1 MALGLK
7 STSLELLEL
16 GGEGVTTGTHQRPR
30 STPHAHFADAC
41 WIVMKPRKVLS
52 MSAIARAQ
60 YEGEEASPV
69 SSEVFKFLAPNDI
82 QENVGHTWE
91 EYESIT
97 SRLANKIAGASR
109 AISEGKG
116 AIKGGGEAL
125 KLDFKGEQKLMG
137 QLMNRFN
144 QAMVGQTIPNRKIDA
159 GMTYTN
165 SERRQL
171 TLDFTLIDEGNPNFD
186 IVDPVNRI
194 RRYSCAHKTNFAG
207 IKFELPYLFEIY
219 TEPQKFI
226 WIKTAALTAVQPTYK
241 GPYRNGLPSVC
252 ELQLTFMDISP
263 LYRDSF
269 NPTER
274 ISITSTLTRH
284 IPHADKLN
292 KFASYTD
299 RVQQQLDTYQKQY
312 PGTLTNAGGTLS
324 ESVNAQK
331 GDSGKTWSELLA
343 KFQQGK

>member
-52 MSAIARAQ
+52 MSAIARKD
-60 YEGEEASPV
+60 YKGVASPV
-69 SSEVFKFLAPNDI
+69 SSEVFRFLAPEDI
-82 QENVGHTWE
+82 SENIGHTWE

-97 SRLANKIAGASR
+97 SRLGNKIAGASR
-109 AISEGKG
+109 AISEGKS

-144 QAMVGQTIPNRKIDA
+144 QAMAGQSIPNRKIDA

-171 TLDFTLIDEGNPNFD
+171 TLDFKLIDEGNPNMD
-186 IVDPVNRI
+186 IVDPINRI
-194 RRYSCAHKTNFAG
+194 RRYSCADKKTATG
-207 IKFELPYLFEIY
+207 ITFELPYLFEVY
-219 TEPQKFI
+219 TEPQKFVH
-226 WIKTAALTAVQPTYK
+226 IKTAALTAVQPTYK
-241 GPYRNGLPSVC
+241 GPYRNGLPSLC
-252 ELQLTFMDISP
+252 ELQLTFLDVSP

-269 NPTER
+269 GVTKK

-292 KFASYTD
+292 KFSSYTD
-299 RVQQQLDTYQKQY
+299 RVQQQLDAYQKQY
-312 PGTLTNAGGTLS
+312 PGTLTDAGGNLS
-324 ESVNAQK
+324 ESLSPK
-331 GDSGKTWSELLA
+331 SGGKTTTWSDLLR
-343 KFQQGK
+343 KFQQGG